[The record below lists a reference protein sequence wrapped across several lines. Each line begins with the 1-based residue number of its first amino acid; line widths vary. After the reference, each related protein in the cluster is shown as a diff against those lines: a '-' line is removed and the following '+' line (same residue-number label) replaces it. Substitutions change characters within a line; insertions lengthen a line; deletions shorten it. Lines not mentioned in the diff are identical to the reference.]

1 MQGFWDFFM
10 ATGHL
15 SLSLPLPPSLSLD
28 LSLSRKVMQSNNC
41 NLYVCSG
48 GPFGGI
54 SSRWYEVFLWPL
66 ISKYYLTWWA
76 SPTLHAYTK
85 AIIIVYCIF
94 F

>member
-66 ISKYYLTWWA
+66 IYMFSLKLLVNYQ
-76 SPTLHAYTK
+76 H
-85 AIIIVYCIF
+85 
-94 F
+94 